1 MNKLLLSAVVI
12 SFMTACEQKSDNTSS
27 STDNDSSAVSSA
39 SSAEQMEEK
48 NKETALASVRAVG
61 SGKID
66 EGFAHVATD
75 ALEYGDGSGPAIK
88 GKDSAIAMIKG
99 FVTAFPDYKGENL
112 EAVADGD
119 KVFVYGDWSGTFKKD
134 YNGMKPTGKSFKVKD
149 VDIFTFNDKG
159 EITEHRSVQSWE
171 TMMAQVKAKK

>member
-12 SFMTACEQKSDNTSS
+12 SFMAACEQKPDNASSATSDT
-27 STDNDSSAVSSA
+27 SAVSAA

-48 NKETALASVRAVG
+48 NKETALASARAVG
-61 SGKID
+61 SGNIE
-66 EGFAHVATD
+66 EGFTHVAAD
-75 ALEYGDGSGPAIK
+75 AVEYGDGSGPVVR
-88 GKDSAIAMIKG
+88 GKDSTIAMIKNF
-99 FVTAFPDYKGENL
+99 FVSFPDYKGENL
-112 EAVADGD
+112 EAVADGN

-134 YNGMKPTGKSFKVKD
+134 FMGMKATGKPFKIKD

-171 TMMAQVKAKK
+171 TMMAQVNKK